1 MGLQERRHTRQETWK
16 EASMSNRK
24 KVRAMQREYMN
35 KREKQVAKE
44 GGMPKGLRQYVKRLG
59 SLPSIVQQE
68 YKKYPE

>member
-1 MGLQERRHTRQETWK
+1 
-16 EASMSNRK
+16 MSNRK
-24 KVRAMQREYMN
+24 QVRAMQREYMN
-35 KREKQVAKE
+35 KREKQIAKE